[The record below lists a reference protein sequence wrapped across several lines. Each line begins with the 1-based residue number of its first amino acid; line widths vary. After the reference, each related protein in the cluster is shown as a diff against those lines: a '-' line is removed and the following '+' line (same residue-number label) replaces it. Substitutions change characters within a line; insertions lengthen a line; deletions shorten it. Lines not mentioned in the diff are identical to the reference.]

1 MDIAAS
7 KPEIKAFFDQQPVMN
22 GHASGL
28 QGKSGHLF
36 MLLSTAYFIFCL
48 IRIL

>member
-1 MDIAAS
+1 MDLATS

-28 QGKSGHLF
+28 QGKVGYLF
-36 MLLSTAYFIFCL
+36 MLLSTAYVILCL
-48 IRIL
+48 N